1 MRLVS
6 SMVLH
11 RLIASIALVSACCGS
26 AALAQRSD
34 DAARA
39 YPSRPVRV
47 VIGFTPGGQPDIVM
61 RLLAPKLAVSLGQ
74 QFVIDNRPGAG
85 GITGTKIVTDSQ
97 PDGYTLLGS
106 SSAIAITPAVFARLP
121 FDTLTEIAGVATAY
135 SAAYLLAVN
144 PSLNAKSVQE
154 FVALAKSRPG
164 QLNFSS
170 AGNGSGTHF
179 AGEMLKQATQID
191 VVHVPYKGIPEA
203 LNDIIGGRVQFTL
216 APLASSLNLVRDG
229 RLRGLAVTGEKRV
242 AVYPDLP
249 TMAESG
255 YPGFRWDSWGAVY
268 APAKTPRAVVN
279 KLNREIGRAL
289 NDPESQQRMA
299 ALGMEIITSTPE
311 QLDKFLASQIALV
324 IELAKRAGIQAR

>member
-1 MRLVS
+1 MIQR
-6 SMVLH
+6 
-11 RLIASIALVSACCGS
+11 RWITFFAFVSACS
-26 AALAQRSD
+26 ANVVWAQRID

-61 RLLAPKLAVSLGQ
+61 RLLAPKLAAALGQ

-85 GITGTKIVTDSQ
+85 GITGTKIVTDAQ

-106 SSAIAITPAVFARLP
+106 SSAIAITPAVFAKLP
-121 FDTLTEIAGVATAY
+121 FDTLKDIAGVATAY

-179 AGEMLKQATQID
+179 AGELLKQVTQID

-203 LNDIIGGRVQFTL
+203 LNDTIGGRVQFTL
-216 APLASSLNLVRDG
+216 APVGASVGLVRDG

-242 AVYPDLP
+242 AIFPDLP
-249 TMAESG
+249 TVAESG

-268 APAKTPRAVVN
+268 APAKTPRVIVH
-279 KLNREIGRAL
+279 KLNREINNAL
-289 NDPESQQRMA
+289 NDAEIQQRMTG
-299 ALGMEIITSTPE
+299 LGMEVIASTPE
-311 QLDKFLASQIALV
+311 QLDKFLGEQIALV
-324 IELAKRAGIQAR
+324 MQLAKKAGIQAR